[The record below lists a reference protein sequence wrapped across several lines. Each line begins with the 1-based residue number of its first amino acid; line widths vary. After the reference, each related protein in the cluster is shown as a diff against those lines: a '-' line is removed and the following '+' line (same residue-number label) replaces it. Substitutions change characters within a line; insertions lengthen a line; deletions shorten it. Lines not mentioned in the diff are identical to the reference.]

1 MIKYIKIDGGISILE
16 SNEFN
21 IKHILE
27 CGQLFRYEQTDF
39 GYKIYAKDHKIEV
52 CCQKGITNIFCKDLN
67 FIENYFDL
75 SNDYARIMHELSDES
90 CLKSAINF
98 GNGIRIL
105 NSDPLEMII
114 SFIISANNN
123 IPRIKKIISNL
134 CTLYGTKKNDFYAFP
149 TLDQLLLI
157 TEEEFKKMGCG
168 YRANYLVNA
177 IKTLNNFDISYLKEL
192 STNDLRVE
200 LMKLKG
206 VGRKV
211 ADCIL
216 LFGFHR
222 TDVFPTDT
230 WIIKVYNEISGSN
243 ESKSNAKNISE
254 WFVQKYK
261 DLSGYAQQYLYY
273 ERLFRDKE
281 KKNDNSK

>member
-1 MIKYIKIDGGISILE
+1 MVNYKKIEGGIRILD

-27 CGQLFRYEQTDF
+27 CGQIFRYEKTDF
-39 GYKIYAKDHKIEV
+39 GYKIYAKNQKIEV
-52 CCQKGITNIFCKDLN
+52 CCQKSTTNIFCKDLN
-67 FIENYFDL
+67 FVENYFDL
-75 SNDYARIMHELSDES
+75 SNDYAKIMHELSDES
-90 CLKSAINF
+90 YLKRAISF

-123 IPRIKKIISNL
+123 IPRIKKILKNL
-134 CTLYGTKKNDFYAFP
+134 CFLYGTKYDDFYAFP
-149 TLDQLLLI
+149 TLTQLSRI
-157 TEEEFKKMGCG
+157 TEEEFKLIGCG
-168 YRANYLVNA
+168 YRA
-177 IKTLNNFDISYLKEL
+177 SYLKDAIQGLLNFDFEFLKTL
-192 STNDLRVE
+192 STVDLRNE

-230 WIIKVYNEISGSN
+230 WIVKVFNEISGLDG
-243 ESKSNAKNISE
+243 SKANAKNISE
-254 WFVQKYK
+254 WFVSKFK
-261 DLSGYAQQYLYY
+261 SLSGYAQQYLYY

-281 KKNDNSK
+281 KNNDYSE